1 MTAPYDA
8 APHHTGAEASTRA
21 KPLSPIVVAG
31 AVAAVVVGAVGIY
44 AMTHQSG
51 GGADSAAGQSVDRRQ
66 AVSVA
71 AATVTSFSPSV
82 ALNGEVR
89 PRNDLYVFAPSAGVR
104 ILELLVDAGDQV
116 TQGQPLARLDTAL
129 AEAQLSAAQAAVAE
143 AASAQL
149 RAADEY
155 ARAQSIADSGAL
167 STEQIEQRG
176 AAAAAADA
184 RLNAAQ
190 AQLAEME
197 ARLQG
202 GFVRAPVAGL
212 VIERTAQLGAP
223 AEGQA
228 LFRIAGGGTLEAA
241 VQVAESDIL
250 TLPRGARA
258 EFTLVDG
265 TTIAGELVRLPASVD
280 TRTRTGEAVFALPR
294 DRRVR
299 AGMFVRGQAR
309 LDDRQA
315 LSVPADAVLFENGAP
330 YVFVIG
336 EDAIARRTSVSIGAR
351 SGDLIE
357 IRDGLTA
364 GTRVAASGGA
374 FLQDGDSVTPV
385 DTAAAVAAAG

>member
-1 MTAPYDA
+1 M
-8 APHHTGAEASTRA
+8 
-21 KPLSPIVVAG
+21 
-31 AVAAVVVGAVGIY
+31 AAVVVGAVGIY

-116 TQGQPLARLDTAL
+116 
-129 AEAQLSAAQAAVAE
+129 
-143 AASAQL
+143 
-149 RAADEY
+149 
-155 ARAQSIADSGAL
+155 
-167 STEQIEQRG
+167 
-176 AAAAAADA
+176 
-184 RLNAAQ
+184 AQ

-265 TTIAGELVRLPASVD
+265 TTITGELVRLPASVD
-280 TRTRTGEAVFALPR
+280 VRTRTGEAVFALPR

-336 EDAIARRTSVSIGAR
+336 EDAIARRTPVSIGAR

>member
-8 APHHTGAEASTRA
+8 ADQKHSADAATRS
-21 KPLSPIVVAG
+21 KPLRPVVVAG
-31 AVAAVVVGAVGIY
+31 AVAAVVVSAVGLY
-44 AMTHQSG
+44 ALTHQSG
-51 GGADSAAGQSVDRRQ
+51 GGDAAAGQSVDRRQ

-71 AATVTSFSPSV
+71 AAQVASFSPSV
-82 ALNGEVR
+82 ALTGEVR

-129 AEAQLSAAQAAVAE
+129 AEAQLSAAQATVAE
-143 AASAQL
+143 AAAAQL

-176 AAAAAADA
+176 AASAAADA
-184 RLNAAQ
+184 RLAAAQ

-202 GFVRAPVAGL
+202 GFVRAPVSGL
-212 VIERTAQLGAP
+212 VIERTARLGAP

-228 LFRIAGGGTLEAA
+228 LFRIAGGGSLEAA

-250 TLPRGARA
+250 ALPRGARA

-265 TTIAGELVRLPASVD
+265 TTVIGELVRLPAAIDV
-280 TRTRTGEAVFALPR
+280 RTRTGEAVFALPR

-299 AGMFVRGQAR
+299 AGMFVRGEAR
-309 LDDRQA
+309 LADRQA
-315 LSVPADAVLFENGAP
+315 LSVPAEAVMFENGEP
-330 YVFVIG
+330 YVYVISD
-336 EDAIARRTSVSIGAR
+336 DAIARRTPVAIGAR

-357 IRDGLTA
+357 IREGLSA
-364 GTRVAASGGA
+364 SVRVAASGGA

-385 DTAAAVAAAG
+385 EPAAVASAG